1 MNWPEDCV
9 AIVFAAA
16 LALPILFVD
25 VHGRGWSLIF
35 LVLFYKQ
42 TTNPG
47 SASVRCGACQSHCNH
62 CC

>member
-1 MNWPEDCV
+1 MKWPEDCV

-42 TTNPG
+42 TTKPG
-47 SASVRCGACQSHCNH
+47 SASVRCGAC
-62 CC
+62 